1 RVHGGGIKSFFKFCG
16 MFFAF
21 FSVAMGLSLHNSIAI
36 LEGHFG
42 KKSEFIRTPKF
53 NINNIKDSWKGNI
66 YLNKGFSV
74 NIIPEILL
82 LLYFIFGVYSAF
94 VLQDYGLVL
103 FHLMLV
109 AGFGFIISKELSTG
123 G

>member
-1 RVHGGGIKSFFKFCG
+1 IQIFLKFCG
-16 MFFAF
+16 TFFAF
-21 FSVAMGLSLHNSIAI
+21 FSVAMWLSLNNSIAL

-53 NINNIKDSWKGNI
+53 NINNLKDSWKGNI
-66 YLNKGFSV
+66 YLNNGSSFK
-74 NIIPEILL
+74 IIPEILL

-94 VLQDYGLVL
+94 ALEDYGLVL

-109 AGFGFIISKELSTG
+109 AGFGFIISKELSAG

>member
-1 RVHGGGIKSFFKFCG
+1 GDGIKSFFRFIG

-21 FSVAMGLSLHNSIAI
+21 FSVAMGLSLHNSIAV

-53 NINNIKDSWKGNI
+53 NIHGLRDSWKGNI
-66 YLNKGFSV
+66 YLNNNISV
-74 NIIPEILL
+74 KIIPEVLL
-82 LLYFIFGVYSAF
+82 LLYFVFGVYSAF
-94 VLQDYGLVL
+94 VLKDFGLIL

-109 AGFGFIISKELSTG
+109 AGFGFIVSKELSAKG
-123 G
+123 